1 MPTLPELV
9 KDPVFQLN
17 VLLWLAQP
25 LPQAYQELTPLLYG
39 HGFDVYALAP
49 LLTLPPDILLVM
61 RDGGFAVQ
69 ARTRPDVIL
78 AQESTGKFAI
88 IECKGSSFGVDS
100 STAQQARALLALAG
114 PRCHE
119 VLGLQSQA
127 VQQSVLSYLVPSPE
141 RSAME
146 ATISAL
152 LDAFRAHG
160 LAAGENLCLG
170 LMITDEGL
178 GLDIDDATAQFF
190 GLVPGI
196 NTFLRLDADTD
207 PRPLYFVP
215 FDPDTN
221 QSEEEK
227 VFGRRVL
234 FERMHSSIIAA
245 VGRAGPPTIVTFKS
259 IDLLND
265 ATFGMYN
272 LWENRDSARHMRRLC
287 QWFMDSL
294 RKAVHSHEPGAISY
308 EGGEGWKLDL
318 PDVSRQAR
326 VLETMLRFSCET
338 MELGEEPEPGL
349 FDDL

>member
-25 LPQAYQELTPLLYG
+25 LPQAYQEITPLFYS

-61 RDGGFAVQ
+61 RDRGFEVQ
-69 ARTRPDVIL
+69 ARARPDVIL
-78 AQESTGKFAI
+78 AQELTGKFSVT
-88 IECKGSSFGVDS
+88 ECKGSSFGVDS
-100 STAQQARALLALAG
+100 STAQQARTLLVLAG

-119 VLGLQSQA
+119 VLGLQAQA
-127 VQQSVLSYLVPSPE
+127 VQQSALSYLVPSPE
-141 RSAME
+141 RPAME
-146 ATISAL
+146 ATLSAL
-152 LDAFRAHG
+152 LDTFRARG
-160 LAAGENLCLG
+160 LSAGESLCLG
-170 LMITDEGL
+170 LMITNEGL
-178 GLDIDDATAQFF
+178 GLDVDDATAQFF
-190 GLVPGI
+190 ELSPGI

-215 FDPDTN
+215 FDPDTD

-234 FERMHSSIIAA
+234 FERMHSAIIAA
-245 VGRAGPPTIVTFKS
+245 VGRARPPTAVTFKS
-259 IDLLND
+259 TDLLND
-265 ATFGMYN
+265 ATFGMYD

-287 QWFMDSL
+287 RWFMDSL
-294 RKAVHSHEPGAISY
+294 RKAVHAHEPGVITY
-308 EGGEGWKLDL
+308 EGEEGWKLDL
-318 PDVSRQAR
+318 PEAGRQGR
-326 VLETMLRFSCET
+326 ILEIMLRFSCET